1 MKEYI
6 FQPTIAQDAG
16 VITIADAPTG
26 LTKKNIL
33 AIINKTTKG
42 IVHSPLV
49 DGVATVNYAGT
60 EFAIILNAG
69 HDSIAGNLLI
79 KCYKDGDDG
88 GGDGLEIAT
97 EEEYA
102 AFKSHMETEIENI
115 FTPITEE

>member
-49 DGVATVNYAGT
+49 NGVATVNYAGT
-60 EFAIILNAG
+60 ELAIILYAG
-69 HDSIAGNLLI
+69 HESIAGDLLI
-79 KCYKDGDDG
+79 KAYTEEEEG
-88 GGDGLEIAT
+88 GGGLEIAT

-102 AFKSHMETEIENI
+102 VFKSHMETEIANI
-115 FTPITEE
+115 LTPITEE